1 MLAPMLTE
9 DRLRE
14 ILGRVPG
21 ATQVIVGR
29 RGSKLVAIVVSPEYA
44 DIPEV
49 ERQSQAWGLVL
60 DNLSDAEAAQVSF
73 VYTNTPEEKAQA
85 EIDAAAGRAAD

>member
-1 MLAPMLTE
+1 MLSE
-9 DRLRE
+9 DRLRD
-14 ILGRVPG
+14 ILSRVPG
-21 ATQVIVGR
+21 ATQVIVGH

-85 EIDAAAGRAAD
+85 EREAAAERSAG

>member
-1 MLAPMLTE
+1 MLTE

-14 ILGRVPG
+14 VLGRVPG

-29 RGSKLVAIVVSPEYA
+29 RGGKLVAIVVSPEYA
-44 DIPEV
+44 DIPDV
-49 ERQSQAWGLVL
+49 DRQSQAWGLVL
-60 DNLSDAEAAQVSF
+60 DNFSDAEAAQVSF

-85 EIDAAAGRAAD
+85 EVEAAAEREAG

>member
-1 MLAPMLTE
+1 L
-9 DRLRE
+9 LRCSPKSACE
-14 ILGRVPG
+14 RSSAAFPARPRWSWG
-21 ATQVIVGR
+21 AGGAR
-29 RGSKLVAIVVSPEYA
+29 SSSPKYA

-85 EIDAAAGRAAD
+85 ERDAAAGRGDG